1 MRIFLQTDE
10 GDFIGQKTDSSYS
23 FGRIGE
29 TVAGGAER
37 KGLLHRRFAAKANL
51 TARYISD
58 IERGEKIPKMDTFVM
73 LINLLEVSADTVLQD
88 SLVIDYK
95 IKAGDLEVRISEL
108 TPKQRE
114 QMFNVIE
121 VMLRSAHN
129 REEL

>member
-1 MRIFLQTDE
+1 MDKQNEHPIHTAGLGKRLRAARSAKGFS
-10 GDFIGQKTDSSYS
+10 IGS
-23 FGRIGE
+23 
-29 TVAGGAER
+29 
-37 KGLLHRRFAAKANL
+37 FAAKVEL
-51 TARYISD
+51 SDRYVSD

-114 QMFNVIE
+114 QVFNVIE

>member
-1 MRIFLQTDE
+1 MDKKQIHHIRSVEL
-10 GDFIGQKTDSSYS
+10 GKRLRAARSAKGYS
-23 FGRIGE
+23 IE
-29 TVAGGAER
+29 D
-37 KGLLHRRFAAKANL
+37 FAAKANL

-121 VMLRSAHN
+121 VMLRSEHN

>member
-1 MRIFLQTDE
+1 MKGILLDKKQIHHIRSVELGKRLRAARSAK
-10 GDFIGQKTDSSYS
+10 GDSIEDC
-23 FGRIGE
+23 
-29 TVAGGAER
+29 
-37 KGLLHRRFAAKANL
+37 AAKANL

>member
-1 MRIFLQTDE
+1 MRDRSFA
-10 GDFIGQKTDSSYS
+10 GNFIISEASSLAMPS
-23 FGRIGE
+23 E
-29 TVAGGAER
+29 ECST
-37 KGLLHRRFAAKANL
+37 
-51 TARYISD
+51 TSCSS
-58 IERGEKIPKMDTFVM
+58 
-73 LINLLEVSADTVLQD
+73 VSADTPNAF

-114 QMFNVIE
+114 QVFNVIE

>member
-1 MRIFLQTDE
+1 MKGILLDKKQIHHIRSVEL
-10 GDFIGQKTDSSYS
+10 GKRLRAARSAKGYS
-23 FGRIGE
+23 IE
-29 TVAGGAER
+29 D
-37 KGLLHRRFAAKANL
+37 FAAKANL

-58 IERGEKIPKMDTFVM
+58 IERGEKIPKMDTL

-114 QMFNVIE
+114 QVFNVIE

>member
-1 MRIFLQTDE
+1 M
-10 GDFIGQKTDSSYS
+10 
-23 FGRIGE
+23 
-29 TVAGGAER
+29 
-37 KGLLHRRFAAKANL
+37 
-51 TARYISD
+51 
-58 IERGEKIPKMDTFVM
+58 
-73 LINLLEVSADTVLQD
+73 LQD

>member
-1 MRIFLQTDE
+1 MTRCL
-10 GDFIGQKTDSSYS
+10 
-23 FGRIGE
+23 
-29 TVAGGAER
+29 
-37 KGLLHRRFAAKANL
+37 
-51 TARYISD
+51 
-58 IERGEKIPKMDTFVM
+58 
-73 LINLLEVSADTVLQD
+73 LINLLKVSADKVLQD
-88 SLVIDYK
+88 SLLIDYK